1 MPVADAAQTLEFKA
15 ELKQLLHLITHS
27 LYSDREVFL
36 RELVS
41 NAADA
46 LNKAR
51 FDSLADPDRLEGDS
65 DWRIVVRPDPAAGTL
80 TVSDNGVGMSR
91 EEAVDHLGTVAKS
104 GTKAFVEALK
114 AKQASD
120 QPGLIGQFGVG
131 FYSAFMVADTVSV
144 HTRPIAATGGPDKGV
159 RWASDGQG
167 AFTVEDAPK
176 AKRGTDVVLT
186 LKEDAKEFLEPYRL
200 RALVKKFSDF
210 VEFPVVLV
218 GTKETDGVSEP
229 TEETVNARKAVWLRT
244 PREVTPDEYG
254 EFYKLLAHDPTPPA
268 KTLHFHVEGRT
279 EFRALLFIPAKK
291 SFGFDYEEP
300 KGGLKLYAQ
309 RVLIMERC
317 EDLLPSYLRFV
328 KGVVDSPDLPLNVS
342 RELLQENPHL
352 DTIRKNVVR
361 NVLGGLAGLL
371 NTEPDKYREFYKGL
385 GSTLKEGLARDW
397 ENREKVADLL
407 LFETADGKAG
417 EQTPLADYV
426 AKMPADQEAILYLT
440 GESAAQLRH
449 SPYLE
454 GARKQGRDVLL
465 LTDPIDEYVLPH
477 LDSYKGKK
485 LQPLDRATAVGD
497 DTPAETR
504 ERFSG
509 LLSTLKVQLPEVAD
523 VRLTGRLTDSASCLL
538 ADEHG
543 PSAHLERLLRR
554 AGEYTPEAK
563 RVLELNPDHPAV
575 AAVQKL
581 FVADPTD
588 ARVAK
593 FGRLLFEQAVIAE
606 GSRLPDPVGF
616 AGRLN
621 ELVVVA
627 AQTA

>member
-1 MPVADAAQTLEFKA
+1 MADTLEFKA

-51 FDSLADPDRLEGDS
+51 FDSLSDADRLEGDT
-65 DWRIVVRPDPAAGTL
+65 DWKIVVRPDPATGTL

-91 EEAVDHLGTVAKS
+91 DEAVDHLGTVAKS

-114 AKQASD
+114 AKQTAD
-120 QPGLIGQFGVG
+120 RPGLIGQFGVG
-131 FYSAFMVADTVSV
+131 FYSAFMVADLVTV
-144 HTRPIAATGGPDKGV
+144 HTRPAAAAGGPDLGV
-159 RWASDGQG
+159 TWASDGQG
-167 AFTVEDAPK
+167 AFTVEAAPK
-176 AKRGTDVVLT
+176 ATRGTEVVLT
-186 LKEDAKEFLEPYRL
+186 LKADAKEFLEPYRL
-200 RALVKKFSDF
+200 RTLVKKFSDF
-210 VEFPVVLV
+210 IEFPVVLV
-218 GTKETDGVSEP
+218 TTTEKDGKPET
-229 TEETVNARKAVWLRT
+229 TEDTVNARKAVWLRT
-244 PREVTPDEYG
+244 PREVTPDEYA

-268 KTLHFHVEGRT
+268 KTLHFHVEGKT

-291 SFGFDYEEP
+291 SFGFDFEEP

-317 EDLLPSYLRFV
+317 EDLLPAYLRFV

-342 RELLQENPHL
+342 RELLQQNPHL

-385 GSTLKEGLARDW
+385 GATLKEGLARDW

-407 LFETADGKAG
+407 LFETADGKPG
-417 EQTPLADYV
+417 ETTTLADYV
-426 AKMPADQEAILYLT
+426 GKMPAGQDKILYLT
-440 GESAAQLRH
+440 GEAGAQLRR

-454 GARKQGRDVLL
+454 TARKQGRDVLL

-477 LDSYKGKK
+477 LTEYKGKMF
-485 LQPLDRATAVGD
+485 QPLDRATTDTAV
-497 DTPAETR
+497 PAEAT
-504 ERFSG
+504 ETFAG

-523 VRLTGRLTDSASCLL
+523 VRLTSRLTDSASCLL

-554 AGEYTPEAK
+554 AGEYTPEAR
-563 RVLELNPDHPAV
+563 RVLELNPEHPAV
-575 AAVQKL
+575 LAVQKL
-581 FVADPTD
+581 YTADPSD
-588 ARVAK
+588 ARVGK
-593 FGRLLFEQAVIAE
+593 YGRLLFEQAVLAE

-616 AGRLN
+616 AARVN
-621 ELVVVA
+621 ELLVA
-627 AQTA
+627 AAQPA

>member
-1 MPVADAAQTLEFKA
+1 MSAPAETLEFKA

-51 FDSLADPDRLEGDS
+51 FDSLADADRLDGDS
-65 DWRIVVRPDPAAGTL
+65 DWKIVVRPDPAAGTL
-80 TVSDNGVGMSR
+80 TVSDNGIGMSR
-91 EEAVDHLGTVAKS
+91 DEAVDHLGTVAKS

-120 QPGLIGQFGVG
+120 RPGLIGQFGVG
-131 FYSAFMVADTVSV
+131 FYSAFMVADTVTV
-144 HTRPIAATGGPDKGV
+144 HTRPIAAKGGPDGGV
-159 RWASDGQG
+159 KWASDGQG
-167 AFTVEDAPK
+167 AFTIEDAPK
-176 AKRGTDVVLT
+176 ERRGTDVVLT
-186 LKEDAKEFLEPYRL
+186 LKDDAKEFLEPYRL

-218 GTKETDGVSEP
+218 TTTEKDGTPET
-229 TEETVNARKAVWLRT
+229 TEDTVNARKAVWLRT
-244 PREVTPDEYG
+244 PREVTPDEYA
-254 EFYKLLAHDPTPPA
+254 EFYKLLAHDPAPPA
-268 KTLHFHVEGRT
+268 KTLHFHVEGKT
-279 EFRALLFIPAKK
+279 EFRALLFIPARK

-317 EDLLPSYLRFV
+317 EDLLPAYLRFV

-342 RELLQENPHL
+342 RELLQQNPHL

-361 NVLGGLAGLL
+361 NVLGGLAGLQ

-385 GSTLKEGLARDW
+385 GPTLKEGLARDW

-407 LFETADGKAG
+407 LFESANTPAG
-417 EQTPLADYV
+417 ETTTLADYV
-426 AKMPADQEAILYLT
+426 AKMPDGQDAVLYLT

-485 LQPLDRATAVGD
+485 LQPLDRATTAD
-497 DTPAETR
+497 DTAAETR
-504 ERFSG
+504 ERFTG
-509 LLSTLKVQLPEVAD
+509 LLNTLKVQLPEVAD
-523 VRLTGRLTDSASCLL
+523 VRLTSRLTDSASCLL

-543 PSAHLERLLRR
+543 PSAHLERMLRR

-563 RVLELNPDHPAV
+563 RVLELNPEHPAV

-581 FVADPTD
+581 YTADPTD
-588 ARVAK
+588 ARVPR

-616 AGRLN
+616 ANRLN
-621 ELVVVA
+621 ELLVVA
-627 AQTA
+627 AQSA

>member
-1 MPVADAAQTLEFKA
+1 MADTLEFKA

-46 LNKAR
+46 INKAR
-51 FDSLADPDRLEGDS
+51 FDSLSDPDRLEGDT

-91 EEAVDHLGTVAKS
+91 DEAVDHLGTVAKS

-114 AKQASD
+114 AKQGAD
-120 QPGLIGQFGVG
+120 KPGLIGQFGVG
-131 FYSAFMVADTVSV
+131 FYSAFMVADLVTV
-144 HTRPIAATGGPDKGV
+144 HTRPAGGPDDGV

-167 AFTVEDAPK
+167 SFTVEAAPK
-176 AKRGTDVVLT
+176 EKRGTEVVLQ
-186 LKEDAKEFLEPYRL
+186 LKDDAKEFLEPYRL
-200 RALVKKFSDF
+200 RTLVKKFSDF

-218 GTKETDGVSEP
+218 TTAEKDGKPET
-229 TEETVNARKAVWLRT
+229 TEDTVNARKAVWLRT
-244 PREVTPDEYG
+244 PREVTPDEYA

-268 KTLHFHVEGRT
+268 KTLHFHVEGKT

-291 SFGFDYEEP
+291 SFGFDFEEP

-342 RELLQENPHL
+342 RELLQQNPHL

-371 NTEPDKYREFYKGL
+371 NTEPDRYREFYKGL
-385 GSTLKEGLARDW
+385 GPTLKEGLARDW

-407 LFETADGKAG
+407 LFETADGKPG
-417 EQTPLADYV
+417 ETTTLADYV
-426 AKMPADQEAILYLT
+426 GKMPGGQDKILYLT
-440 GESAAQLRH
+440 GEAGEQLRR

-454 GARKQGRDVLL
+454 AARKQGWDVLL

-477 LDSYKGKK
+477 LTEYKGKTF
-485 LQPLDRATAVGD
+485 QPLDRATGDTAV
-497 DTPAETR
+497 PAEAT
-504 ERFSG
+504 EKYAG

-523 VRLTGRLTDSASCLL
+523 VRLTSRLTDSASCLL

-554 AGEYTPEAK
+554 AGEYTPEAR
-563 RVLELNPDHPAV
+563 RVLELNPEHPAV
-575 AAVQKL
+575 LAVQKL
-581 FVADPTD
+581 YAADPGD
-588 ARVAK
+588 VRVGK
-593 FGRLLFEQAVIAE
+593 YGRLLFEQAVLAE

-616 AGRLN
+616 AARVN
-621 ELVVVA
+621 ELLVA
-627 AQTA
+627 AAQPA

>member
-1 MPVADAAQTLEFKA
+1 MADTLEFKA

-46 LNKAR
+46 INKAR
-51 FDSLADPDRLEGDS
+51 FDSLSDPDRLEGDT
-65 DWRIVVRPDPAAGTL
+65 DWKIVVRPDPAAGTL

-91 EEAVDHLGTVAKS
+91 DEAVDHLGTVAKS

-114 AKQASD
+114 AKQGAD
-120 QPGLIGQFGVG
+120 KPGLIGQFGVG
-131 FYSAFMVADTVSV
+131 FYSAFMVADTVTV
-144 HTRPIAATGGPDKGV
+144 HTRPAGEPDTGVK
-159 RWASDGQG
+159 WASDGQG
-167 AFTVEDAPK
+167 AFTVEAA
-176 AKRGTDVVLT
+176 AKERRGTDVVLK
-186 LKEDAKEFLEPYRL
+186 LKDDAKEFLEPYWL
-200 RALVKKFSDF
+200 RTLVKKFSDF
-210 VEFPVVLV
+210 IEFPVALV
-218 GTKETDGVSEP
+218 TTAEKDGQPGT
-229 TEETVNARKAVWLRT
+229 TEDVVNARKAVWLRT
-244 PREVTPDEYG
+244 PREVTPDEYA

-268 KTLHFHVEGRT
+268 KTLHFHVEGKT

-291 SFGFDYEEP
+291 SFGFDFEEP

-342 RELLQENPHL
+342 RELLQQNPHL

-361 NVLGGLAGLL
+361 NVLGGLTGLL

-385 GSTLKEGLARDW
+385 GPTLKEGLARDW

-407 LFETADGKAG
+407 LFETADGKPG
-417 EQTPLADYV
+417 ETTTLADYV
-426 AKMPADQEAILYLT
+426 GKMPEGQDKILYQT
-440 GESAAQLRH
+440 GEAAEQLRR

-454 GARKQGRDVLL
+454 TARKQGRDVLL

-477 LDSYKGKK
+477 LTEYKGKTF
-485 LQPLDRATAVGD
+485 QPLDRATGD
-497 DTPAETR
+497 DAVPAEAA
-504 ERFSG
+504 ERFAG
-509 LLSTLKVQLPEVAD
+509 LLSSLKVQLPEVSD

-575 AAVQKL
+575 TAVLKL
-581 FVADPTD
+581 YTTDPADG
-588 ARVAK
+588 RVAR
-593 FGRLLFEQAVIAE
+593 FGRLLFEQAVLVE

-616 AGRLN
+616 AARVN
-621 ELVVVA
+621 ELLVVA
-627 AQTA
+627 AQLT